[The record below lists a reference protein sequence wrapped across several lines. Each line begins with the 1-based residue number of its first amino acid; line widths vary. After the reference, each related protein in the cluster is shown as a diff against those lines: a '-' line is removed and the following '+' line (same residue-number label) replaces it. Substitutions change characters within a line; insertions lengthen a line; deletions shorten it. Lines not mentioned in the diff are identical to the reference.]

1 MTVFYTL
8 ATLSGLCFW
17 GGVAILKGGNHHG

>member
-17 GGVAILKGGNHHG
+17 GGVAVLKGGNHHE

>member
-17 GGVAILKGGNHHG
+17 GGVVVLKGGNRHG

>member
-1 MTVFYTL
+1 MTIFYTL

-17 GGVAILKGGNHHG
+17 GGVAVLKGGNHHG

>member
-8 ATLSGLCFW
+8 ATLSGSCFW
-17 GGVAILKGGNHHG
+17 GGVAVLKGGNHHG